1 MGIHLFIDKEDHRG
15 HQYKD
20 YTIHSD
26 PLVTAWQCRRE
37 CVRHRGLNIDQD
49 NAIACVQWLCTDEEH
64 TPFQWLYPKRI
75 PYGGQPLHIG
85 VPGAGFD
92 RRQAVRALGDR
103 SALARASARF
113 RVACDIRCVS

>member
-20 YTIHSD
+20 YTIYSD

-49 NAIACVQWLCTDEEH
+49 I
-64 TPFQWLYPKRI
+64 
-75 PYGGQPLHIG
+75 
-85 VPGAGFD
+85 D